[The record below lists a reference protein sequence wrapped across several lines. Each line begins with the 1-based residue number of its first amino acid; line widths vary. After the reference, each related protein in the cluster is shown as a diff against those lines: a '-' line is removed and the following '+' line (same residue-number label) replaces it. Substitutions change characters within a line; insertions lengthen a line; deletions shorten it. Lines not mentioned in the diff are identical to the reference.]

1 MTKLIL
7 VRHGQSQSNVVRRF
21 NGQTD
26 SPLTELGKEQAELTA
41 KFIKDNFKIDKVYAS
56 DLQRAYYTGQKI
68 AEYSNVPIDKSVGMR
83 EIFVGE
89 WEDKDN
95 DFLLK
100 RDDFK
105 LWITDIVNTEP
116 ENGETVRGFSKR
128 ILDTINKIVNENPDK
143 TIVVATHATPIR
155 VLETFV
161 RTGDIEKMQSR
172 SWVSNASCSVFN
184 YENGKWSIEQMDIC
198 DHLEG
203 KVTRLVDPRVTD
215 CEKPL

>member
-105 LWITDIVNTEP
+105 LWITDIVYTEP
-116 ENGETVRGFSKR
+116 ENGETVRDFSKR

-198 DHLEG
+198 EHLEG
-203 KVTRLVDPRVTD
+203 KITRLVDPRVTD

>member
-7 VRHGQSQSNVVRRF
+7 VRHGQSQSNVAKCF

-26 SPLTELGKEQAELTA
+26 SPLTDLGKEQAVLTA
-41 KFIKDNFKIDKVYAS
+41 KFIKDNYKIDKVYAS

-68 AEYSNVPIDKSVGMR
+68 AEFSNVPIDKSVGMR

-89 WEDKDN
+89 WEDKDSN
-95 DFLLK
+95 FLLK

-105 LWITDIVNTEP
+105 LWLTDIANAEP
-116 ENGETVRGFSKR
+116 ENGETVRDFSKR
-128 ILDTINKIVNENPDK
+128 ILDTLNQIVNENPDK
-143 TIVVATHATPIR
+143 TIVVATHATPVR
-155 VLETFV
+155 VFETFIT
-161 RTGDIEKMQSR
+161 TGGIDEMQSR
-172 SWVSNASCSVFN
+172 AWVSNASCSVFN

-198 DHLEG
+198 DHLAG
-203 KVTRLVDPRVTD
+203 KVTRIMDPRVTD

>member
-41 KFIKDNFKIDKVYAS
+41 KYIKDNFKIDKVYAS

-68 AEYSNVPIDKSVGMR
+68 AEYSNVPIDNSVGMR

-116 ENGETVRGFSKR
+116 ENGETVRDFSKR

-215 CEKPL
+215 CEKSL

>member
-116 ENGETVRGFSKR
+116 ENGETVRDFSKR

-203 KVTRLVDPRVTD
+203 KVTRLVDSRVTD

>member
-89 WEDKDN
+89 WEDKGN

-116 ENGETVRGFSKR
+116 ENGETVRDFSKR

-155 VLETFV
+155 VFETFV

-184 YENGKWSIEQMDIC
+184 HENGKWSIEQMDIC

-203 KVTRLVDPRVTD
+203 KVTRLVDPRVID

>member
-155 VLETFV
+155 VFETFV

-203 KVTRLVDPRVTD
+203 KVTRLVDPRVKGQ
-215 CEKPL
+215 KPL

>member
-41 KFIKDNFKIDKVYAS
+41 KYIKDNFKIDKVYAS

-89 WEDKDN
+89 WEDKGN

-116 ENGETVRGFSKR
+116 ENGETVRDFSKR

-155 VLETFV
+155 VFETFV

>member
-89 WEDKDN
+89 WEDKGN

-116 ENGETVRGFSKR
+116 ENGETVRDFSKR

-155 VLETFV
+155 VFETFV

>member
-203 KVTRLVDPRVTD
+203 KVTRLVDSRVTD

>member
-89 WEDKDN
+89 WEDKGN

-116 ENGETVRGFSKR
+116 ENGETVRDFSKR

-155 VLETFV
+155 VFETFV

-203 KVTRLVDPRVTD
+203 KVTRLVDPRVAD